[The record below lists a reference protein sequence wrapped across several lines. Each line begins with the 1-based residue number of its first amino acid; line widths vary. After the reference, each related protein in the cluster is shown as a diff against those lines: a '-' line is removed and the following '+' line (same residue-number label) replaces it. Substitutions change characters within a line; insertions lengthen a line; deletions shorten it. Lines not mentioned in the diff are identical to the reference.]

1 VRWGNPGGGW
11 NAAASG
17 GGGGLRAKFLDP
29 LKCCLLGVARHEIE
43 VYDRSSDLLFSLGNA
58 DLRAGPHGFIIRD
71 FIIRFSIPRTV
82 WQTAMPDTSNLVR
95 SV

>member
-1 VRWGNPGGGW
+1 MKIVVLDGETMGMSADAWD
-11 NAAASG
+11 
-17 GGGGLRAKFLDP
+17 GLRR
-29 LKCCLLGVARHEIE
+29 LGEVE